1 MDLDNVQ
8 DIEILRAICKK
19 YMVKMK
25 KDYVYNEYGVEL
37 HSGDE
42 CEVTESFSYEG
53 TEEYFEK
60 W

>member
-25 KDYVYNEYGVEL
+25 KDYVYNDPFEDFEY
-37 HSGDE
+37 
-42 CEVTESFSYEG
+42 TF
-53 TEEYFEK
+53 K
-60 W
+60 K